1 MRISRGEASSTLD
14 DVVDDVVSRDK
25 ASSAMDES
33 DSEWESVGAKHLAK
47 HELNFCMFF
56 EMHKSC
62 GALPI
67 TLRIT
72 YLGITGATLANNKI

>member
-1 MRISRGEASSTLD
+1 MRISRGEASSTM
-14 DVVDDVVSRDK
+14 DDVVSRDK

-33 DSEWESVGAKHLAK
+33 DYEWESVGAKHLAK
-47 HELNFCMFF
+47 HELNFCVFF
-56 EMHKSC
+56 EMRKSC

-72 YLGITGATLANNKI
+72 CLGIYRGHFGK

>member
-1 MRISRGEASSTLD
+1 MRISRGKAASTLD
-14 DVVDDVVSRDK
+14 DVVDSRDK

-47 HELNFCMFF
+47 HELNFCVFF

-62 GALPI
+62 EALPI

-72 YLGITGATLANNKI
+72 YLGIYRGHFGK